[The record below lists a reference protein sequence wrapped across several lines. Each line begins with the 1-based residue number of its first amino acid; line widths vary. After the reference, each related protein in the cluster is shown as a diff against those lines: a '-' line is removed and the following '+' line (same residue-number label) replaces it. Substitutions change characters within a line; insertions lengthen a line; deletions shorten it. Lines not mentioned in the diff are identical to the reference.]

1 MRYRTSLDSTPGG
14 SALAIA
20 LDVMRQ
26 ELANATAAAL
36 PLGDNPADRRAHP
49 RIPSNKLPVK
59 RVRISNRPTVSLVDL
74 SSGGALL
81 TLPFQVPPESRFQL
95 RLDTAVEQ
103 ISVPFQ
109 LLRCY
114 VAELNGGVTYH
125 AAGVFDSLLNLQALT
140 ERASCQVHPLVSTL
154 EQLRHN
160 VRRSAAQSRS
170 DAAFDE
176 MLGAAILWLRRD
188 ESLDLVM
195 LKVKAHLTQKYPSL
209 MIMPVLRSSGDS
221 QTSVA
226 CFGHTFTSKH
236 PLSAHD
242 RRYLRASAQLISML
256 EDTRREVVDDVA
268 SSPSHEV
275 VRSTADWLALEPRTS
290 SRAGSTVSTTS
301 VPTPPMPTVEA
312 SIPAPKRGLVLQNGR
327 LLAFERKR

>member
-1 MRYRTSLDSTPGG
+1 MP
-14 SALAIA
+14 
-20 LDVMRQ
+20 Q
-26 ELANATAAAL
+26 EHSNATAAAVRV
-36 PLGDNPADRRAHP
+36 GHSAADRRAHP
-49 RIPSNKLPVK
+49 RIPSSELPVK
-59 RVRISNRPTVSLVDL
+59 RVRIPNRPTVSLVDL

-81 TLPFQVPPESRFQL
+81 TLPFQVPPESRFSL

-103 ISVPFQ
+103 VNVPFQ

-125 AAGVFDSLLNLQALT
+125 AAGVFDRLLNLQALA
-140 ERASCQVHPLVSTL
+140 ERASCQVHPLIGTL

-160 VRRSAAQSRS
+160 VRKSAARSRS

-176 MLGAAILWLRRD
+176 ILGAAILWLRRQ

-195 LKVKAHLTQKYPSL
+195 LKVKAHLTQTYPSL
-209 MIMPVLRSSGDS
+209 MIVPVVPSSGDS

-236 PLSAHD
+236 TLSAHD
-242 RRYLRASAQLISML
+242 RRYLRANAQLISML
-256 EDTRREVVDDVA
+256 EDSRRQLADDVTSSLQGEVV
-268 SSPSHEV
+268 HGM
-275 VRSTADWLALEPRTS
+275 ADWLAPESQTPSWARSTDSKS
-290 SRAGSTVSTTS
+290 SG
-301 VPTPPMPTVEA
+301 PTPQMPTAEA
-312 SIPAPKRGLVLQNGR
+312 ASVATPSRDLILRPGR